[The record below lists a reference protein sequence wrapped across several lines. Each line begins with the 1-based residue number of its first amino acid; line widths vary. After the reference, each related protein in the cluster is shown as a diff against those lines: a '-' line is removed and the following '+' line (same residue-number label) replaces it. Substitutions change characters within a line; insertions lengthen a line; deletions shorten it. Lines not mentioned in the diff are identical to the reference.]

1 MSGSAQY
8 INPVTAA
15 RGSRAVRCNITW
27 AVERLP
33 LFNVLSSSSRLQT
46 VLLIER
52 AKWISAYCLPVSVCS
67 VTTMGPRRNVY
78 GKRNTNCFM
87 TKTVYRFIIVL
98 ILGNLVIHT
107 MIPRTIWFKISF
119 SSFI

>member
-1 MSGSAQY
+1 MSGSTQY

-52 AKWISAYCLPVSVCS
+52 AKWISAYCLPVCLFCDNN
-67 VTTMGPRRNVY
+67 GALA
-78 GKRNTNCFM
+78 KRLRKKKHKLFHDKN
-87 TKTVYRFIIVL
+87 
-98 ILGNLVIHT
+98 IL
-107 MIPRTIWFKISF
+107 
-119 SSFI
+119 

>member
-15 RGSRAVRCNITW
+15 RGSRAVSCNITW

-33 LFNVLSSSSRLQT
+33 LFNVLSSSLRLQT

-52 AKWISAYCLPVSVCS
+52 TKWISAYCLPFCLFCDN
-67 VTTMGPRRNVY
+67 TGAWTGYLRKKKYKVY
-78 GKRNTNCFM
+78 
-87 TKTVYRFIIVL
+87 
-98 ILGNLVIHT
+98 H
-107 MIPRTIWFKISF
+107 S
-119 SSFI
+119 